1 MHREGDHE
9 VAVSP
14 GAERDATPAAAA
26 LCGGAIERGGAL
38 PEGDPIM
45 LELGGGA
52 LGHNADHR
60 QATLGEPGGVAAH
73 LSAQV
78 DREAPADGGADGSQ
92 VGPGAQVM
100 GIGPSC
106 LQVSGGIGQ
115 HPQQIATDRAANVPQ
130 VASHVVAEPGTRLQ
144 LADGRNKV
152 HLGQA
157 TGPGG
162 HSIPVETGVVS
173 CFRIASPLPCQSA
186 GCGAAGAGR
195 GADRDRA
202 SLVVAA
208 AQRQCS
214 VHRVLSAS

>member
-1 MHREGDHE
+1 MNREGDHK
-9 VAVSP
+9 VAIGP
-14 GAERDATPAAAA
+14 CAERGATPAAAA
-26 LCGGAIERGGAL
+26 LCGGALERGGAL
-38 PEGDPIM
+38 PERDPIV

-52 LGHNADHR
+52 IGHDADHR
-60 QATLGEPGGVAAH
+60 QATLGEPGGLAAH

-78 DREAPADGGADGSQ
+78 DRKTATDGGADGSQ

-100 GIGPSC
+100 RVGPSC

-130 VASHVVAEPGTRLQ
+130 VASHVVAELRARFQ
-144 LADGRNKV
+144 AADGRNEV

-157 TGPGG
+157 TGASG
-162 HSIPVETGVVS
+162 HGIPVETGVVA
-173 CFRIASPLPCQSA
+173 CLRIASPLPCQGA
-186 GCGAAGAGR
+186 GWGTAGAGR

-214 VHRVLSAS
+214 VHRFYGE